1 MASKTLATL
10 KRLEQQFDIGV
21 EVESHLDKLY
31 KIIGWSPADLE
42 EDLARFVE
50 TIPGSARTASN
61 DLLNAGGKRIRPL
74 LALMACGA
82 AGGKPSDAMAVAT
95 AVEMLHTGTL
105 LHDDVIDESPL
116 RRGKPS
122 ARQVWGNSISVLS
135 GDFCIFAAL
144 NSLLQKSDLMLIERA
159 MQTVHA
165 MVAGELMQLE
175 QRGGDANADKGI
187 YFDVIERKTASLFGF
202 ATLGGARCA
211 KASTAQLELLE
222 QYGRNLGSGFQI
234 VDDVLDLSGD
244 PSVVG
249 KALGQDIKEG
259 IVTLP
264 VLLAIE
270 EKPGLLKDVQLARE
284 LHQNADEATTM
295 QPLIA
300 SIIRTVQDGD
310 ALDRAQKVAV
320 NYTQAAYQSL
330 ASLPQ
335 SRYKQA
341 LSFCAEY
348 LTSRRL

>member
-1 MASKTLATL
+1 MASKTMASL
-10 KRLEQQFDIGV
+10 KQLEQQCDIGV
-21 EVESHLDKLY
+21 EVESHLDKLF

-42 EDLARFVE
+42 EDLARFIE
-50 TIPGSARTASN
+50 TIPGSARIASN

-82 AGGKPSDAMAVAT
+82 TGGKPSDAMAVAT

-105 LHDDVIDESPL
+105 LHDDVIDEAPL

-122 ARQVWGNSISVLS
+122 AHQVWGNSIAVLS

-144 NSLLQKSDLMLIERA
+144 NSLLQKSDLVLIERA
-159 MQTVHA
+159 METVHA
-165 MVAGELMQLE
+165 MVAGELIQLE
-175 QRGGDANADKGI
+175 QRSRDANADKGI

-202 ATLGGARCA
+202 ATFGGARCA
-211 KASTAQLELLE
+211 KASAAQLELLD
-222 QYGRNLGSGFQI
+222 QYGRNLGLGFQI
-234 VDDVLDLSGD
+234 VDDVLDLSGE

-264 VLLAIE
+264 VLFAIE
-270 EKPGLLKDVQLARE
+270 EKPSLLKDVQLARE

-310 ALDRAQKVAV
+310 ALDRAQTVAV
-320 NYTQAAYQSL
+320 DYTQAAYQSL
-330 ASLPQ
+330 TSLPQ